1 MCKMGG
7 GFQQGLCSKM
17 LILKNFVKKPH
28 KPPFF
33 VEPCGT
39 DCDIIKARDMRY
51 VIYRECRKG
60 TQILLL
66 FLGGNSSDV
75 CGTSEQV
82 TVSPSLQKKNKRIKI
97 IQQHI
102 MIPNKKTFSLYNI
115 TSKQPKGCHFFA
127 LRTEIC

>member
-1 MCKMGG
+1 MP
-7 GFQQGLCSKM
+7 
-17 LILKNFVKKPH
+17 ILKKIVKNAH
-28 KPPFF
+28 KSAFF

-82 TVSPSLQKKNKRIKI
+82 TVSPSLQKEKKRKN
-97 IQQHI
+97 
-102 MIPNKKTFSLYNI
+102 SYNNI
-115 TSKQPKGCHFFA
+115 
-127 LRTEIC
+127 